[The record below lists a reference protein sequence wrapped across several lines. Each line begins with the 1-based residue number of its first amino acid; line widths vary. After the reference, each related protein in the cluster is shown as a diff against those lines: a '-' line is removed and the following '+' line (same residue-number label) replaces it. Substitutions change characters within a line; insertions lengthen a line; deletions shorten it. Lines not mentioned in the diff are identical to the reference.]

1 MEGRIAMVQE
11 IQMDIWNQDIV
22 AQTANTFVLYISNW
36 SASNSG
42 YTLDFSAST
51 ATIFD
56 NIDPYIQAVSQPITC
71 SSTTLS
77 FNFSENILCSSLDD
91 ADFTLTGP
99 GGPYTISAVTG
110 AACVAG
116 GAQENNFNATVSP
129 ALTLSG
135 TYSLCLVS
143 GSGFVEDLC
152 SNTAPAACLNFN
164 ITQDPQPPVVNCWDN
179 FVFNTTTC
187 VWDNTGTQ
195 NPQPPVVNCWD
206 NFVFNTTTCVW
217 DNTGTQNPQPPV
229 VNCWDNFVFNTTTCV
244 WDNTGTQN
252 PQPL

>member
-1 MEGRIAMVQE
+1 GTCNGPGGVNGPEWNSDIAVQ
-11 IQMDIWNQDIV
+11 
-22 AQTANTFVLYISNW
+22 AGNTYVLYISNW
-36 SASNSG
+36 SGSASG
-42 YTLDFSAST
+42 YTLDFSTST

-56 NIDPYIQAVSQPITC
+56 NVDPFIQSVIQPIPC
-71 SSTTLS
+71 GSTTLS

-91 ADFTLTGP
+91 ADFILTGP

-129 ALTLSG
+129 ALNLSG

-152 SNTAPAACLNFN
+152 ANTAPAACLNFN

-187 VWDNTGTQ
+187 IWDNTGTQ
-195 NPQPPVVNCWD
+195 NPQPPIVDCWD
-206 NFVFNTTTCVW
+206 NFV
-217 DNTGTQNPQPPV
+217 
-229 VNCWDNFVFNTTTCV
+229 
-244 WDNTGTQN
+244 
-252 PQPL
+252 